1 MLGRRKVSSSGQ
13 FVDLA
18 EWVRQ
23 RALDSQA
30 QAREEAHVPGP
41 AANSGNR
48 FAPQDKGKASPA
60 EVSPMP
66 RTKPAKVLSF
76 NETPVYRI
84 AERGAVKPEFLYQAL
99 ALLEDRLSNVLDL
112 DGSRERLAVAVGE
125 LIDEVLAD
133 LQARLSG
140 PDKRALTA
148 GLLEELAGLGPLV
161 QLMADD
167 SVSEIMVNGPDQV
180 YVKRRDR
187 KQLTDVVFR
196 SESHLLRIA
205 RRIAMLSERRLDE
218 KEPQASL
225 RLPDGSRA
233 FLIIPPLAVDGAS
246 ITIRKGMPKALPL
259 DQMVRQGN
267 LSEGMAT
274 LLKVATLC
282 RLNILISGGAAS
294 GKTTLLNAMAEMIDP
309 EERLV
314 AIEDIAELQFLQPH
328 VVRLE
333 TRPRALSGRPG
344 IAQLDLV
351 KQALHMRPDRLI
363 LGDVVDYEAPDLLL
377 TLSSGQAG
385 MLATIHAKRP
395 HAALRRLEDMVTYA
409 DGGVSLSSTRAQLA
423 QSLDLIVH
431 VEQMRDGLRRVTR
444 ITEVVGMEEDN
455 ILTQD
460 LFTFDYRGEDFNGRV
475 LGGFE
480 PSGLAP
486 QFLKRAEAHGL
497 ADALRKL
504 R

>member
-30 QAREEAHVPGP
+30 QAREEAPVPGP

-48 FAPQDKGKASPA
+48 FAPQGEGRASPA
-60 EVSPMP
+60 EGSPMW
-66 RTKPAKVLSF
+66 RGKPAKVLSF

-84 AERGAVKPEFLYQAL
+84 AERGAIKPEFLYQAL

-148 GLLEELAGLGPLV
+148 GLLDELAGLGPLA

-167 SVSEIMVNGPDQV
+167 SISEIMVNGPDQV
-180 YVKRRDR
+180 YVKRRER
-187 KQLTDVVFR
+187 KQVTDVIFR

-246 ITIRKGMPKALPL
+246 ITIRKFMP
-259 DQMVRQGN
+259 N

-333 TRPRALSGRPG
+333 TRPGAMNRGSGAG
-344 IAQLDLV
+344 QLDLV

-363 LGDVVDYEAPDLLL
+363 LGEAADSEASDLLL

-395 HAALRRLEDMVTYA
+395 HAALRRLEDMVSYA
-409 DGGVSLSSTRAQLA
+409 DGEVSLRNTRAQLA

-475 LGGFE
+475 LGSFE

-497 ADALRKL
+497 ADALRNL